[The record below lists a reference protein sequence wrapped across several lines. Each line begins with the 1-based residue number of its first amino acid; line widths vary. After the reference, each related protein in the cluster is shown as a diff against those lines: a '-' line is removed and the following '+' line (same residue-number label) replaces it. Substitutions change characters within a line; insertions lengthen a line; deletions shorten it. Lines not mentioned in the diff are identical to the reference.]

1 DFERDYPGARTIL
14 LEQNY
19 RSTQTILSAANAVIA
34 QNENRR
40 KKNLWTDHGEGE
52 KIIGYVADNEHDEA
66 LFIASEIDALADKGR
81 NYSDIAIMYRTNNA
95 SRALEYIFVRSG
107 IPYKVVGGTRFY
119 DRREIRDIIA
129 YLRIMDNPDD
139 SVSLRRI

>member
-1 DFERDYPGARTIL
+1 FERDYPGARTIL
-14 LEQNY
+14 LVQNY

-66 LFIASEIDALADKGR
+66 RFIASEIDALADKGR

-95 SRALEYIFVRSG
+95 LRALEDIFVRSG
-107 IPYKVVGGTRFY
+107 I
-119 DRREIRDIIA
+119 
-129 YLRIMDNPDD
+129 
-139 SVSLRRI
+139 